1 MKQFIKDWAW
11 QILAVLF
18 FVLYLGQGCTNNKLA
33 KHDAEQKQVIDSLI
47 KVVDNLANKTEIDS
61 IFEKKLWKFLELE
74 ELSDKNKIPINEL
87 KYKNGSNIQNNK
99 SVK

>member
-47 KVVDNLANKTEIDS
+47 KVVDNVPTKKEVKDEMEVTMLNFLIYEGDLDKGKTS
-61 IFEKKLWKFLELE
+61 
-74 ELSDKNKIPINEL
+74 LSEVKNKIEAND
-87 KYKNGSNIQNNK
+87 
-99 SVK
+99 